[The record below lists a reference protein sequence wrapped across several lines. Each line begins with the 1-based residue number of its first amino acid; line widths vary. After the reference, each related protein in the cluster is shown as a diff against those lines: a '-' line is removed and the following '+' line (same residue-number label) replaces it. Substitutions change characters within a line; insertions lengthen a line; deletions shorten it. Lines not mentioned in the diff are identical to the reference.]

1 MLLLLFRPFGGGAPP
16 PPVEIDLHDGEPERR
31 RLQKEKKQV
40 QRHELERIYD
50 KIVLGI
56 EPVEDIAEQ
65 AVEIVRPF
73 ARSDAARPSLKSID
87 WERFIQNVEAIE
99 RMQMLERKMRAVE
112 IKRDDDDMEDLMSL
126 Q

>member
-1 MLLLLFRPFGGGAPP
+1 MLLLLFRPFGGAAPP
-16 PPVEIDLHDGEPERR
+16 PLEVIDVYSDEPERR

-56 EPVEDIAEQ
+56 EPAIAEE
-65 AVEIVRPF
+65 AVDLVRPF

-99 RMQMLERKMRAVE
+99 RMQMLEHKMRALE
-112 IKRDDDDMEDLMSL
+112 IKRDDDDMEDLTSL

>member
-1 MLLLLFRPFGGGAPP
+1 MLLLLFRPFGGAAPP
-16 PPVEIDLHDGEPERR
+16 PLEVIDVYSDEPERR

>member
-1 MLLLLFRPFGGGAPP
+1 MLLLLFRPFGGVAPP
-16 PPVEIDLHDGEPERR
+16 LVVIDTHDGEPERR
-31 RLQKEKKQV
+31 RLQKEKKQTRR
-40 QRHELERIYD
+40 QELERIYD

-87 WERFIQNVEAIE
+87 WEAFIKNVEAIE
-99 RMQMLERKMRAVE
+99 RMQMLEHKMRALE

>member
-1 MLLLLFRPFGGGAPP
+1 MLLLLFRPFGGAAPP
-16 PPVEIDLHDGEPERR
+16 PLEVIDVYSDEPERR

-56 EPVEDIAEQ
+56 EPAIAEE
-65 AVEIVRPF
+65 AVDLVRPF
-73 ARSDAARPSLKSID
+73 ARSEAAVPSLRSID
-87 WERFIQNVEAIE
+87 WEAFIKNVEAIE
-99 RMQMLERKMRAVE
+99 SMQMLEHKMRALE
-112 IKRDDDDMEDLMSL
+112 IKRDDDDMEDLTSL